1 MERRMLICSR
11 SFVPLGRPLTTDPR
25 HHSISLRISF
35 PLSLV
40 RVPSPASGSR
50 VSRRENTLLPHVSA
64 ETYGA
69 HEDCHERAIE
79 RECLYQNQAL
89 TMNFSS
95 PPSNSSFPTPRPRG
109 VSGGVSGLLTTYST
123 YNVAQIWCRT
133 VRMLPTRV
141 SVNNTNLSW
150 V

>member
-1 MERRMLICSR
+1 MLICSR
-11 SFVPLGRPLTTDPR
+11 SFVPPGRPLTTDQR
-25 HHSISLRISF
+25 HHSISLHNSF
-35 PLSLV
+35 PLFLV
-40 RVPSPASGSR
+40 HVPSPASRSR
-50 VSRRENTLLPHVSA
+50 LPRRENTFLPHVSA

-69 HEDCHERAIE
+69 HEDGHERANE
-79 RECLYQNQAL
+79 QKCLYQNQAL

-95 PPSNSSFPTPRPRG
+95 PPSNNSLPTPRPRG